1 MTTNEKKIYALMIDD
16 VKSFSLMSIGIVA
29 QTLDISKTTLM
40 RFAKSAGFNGYSDFK
55 RALQEEELLNLFPVD
70 KIKKI
75 IRNDTKVSADQVHMI
90 ELNNIDKTYDDIMDK
105 DLDSLVD
112 TIVAAKTIYT
122 MGWGPSHYAA
132 DIFSMRMKLIGLE
145 SHRLKRDNGTL
156 IEEAQRL
163 TAFDV
168 LIVFEMPPYVHE
180 SLAAARV
187 AAKNNTAIV
196 LVADK
201 PQCPIV
207 EMAAHTYYCG
217 TESILFGN
225 SLLSF
230 IFWINLVSSQ
240 VIYRLKI
247 QVMGHL
253 EKQQEL
259 FKDDR
264 YFIQ

>member
-1 MTTNEKKIYALMIDD
+1 
-16 VKSFSLMSIGIVA
+16 
-29 QTLDISKTTLM
+29 
-40 RFAKSAGFNGYSDFK
+40 
-55 RALQEEELLNLFPVD
+55 
-70 KIKKI
+70 
-75 IRNDTKVSADQVHMI
+75 
-90 ELNNIDKTYDDIMDK
+90 
-105 DLDSLVD
+105 
-112 TIVAAKTIYT
+112 

-145 SHRLKRDNGTL
+145 SYRLKRDNATL
-156 IEEAQRL
+156 IEEAQRI
-163 TAFDV
+163 TSSDI
-168 LIVFEMPPYVHE
+168 LIVFEMPSYVHE
-180 SLAAARV
+180 SLAAARA
-187 AAKNNTAIV
+187 AAKNNTTIV

-207 EMAAHTYYCG
+207 EMASHTYYCG